1 MLQVDT
7 YCIALYWTAESV
19 MASLIPPSFG
29 DLGKS
34 ARNLFDK
41 GFGKL
46 NSMMIIIVM
55 N

>member
-1 MLQVDT
+1 M
-7 YCIALYWTAESV
+7 LYWTAESV

-34 ARNLFDK
+34 ARNLFDR

-46 NSMMIIIVM
+46 ELMIVM
-55 N
+55 VLN